1 MILVPAFGRGPNPR
15 SGLLGLVL
23 ALAGILLA
31 ATIPGGPRDTW
42 FDASAAA
49 LASAPTGAATALADP
64 IPTTVDPG
72 PTIPIPAAA
81 PHPLPAIE
89 APGPGVPPVL
99 AIEASGPQLSGRA
112 PTNDDHAAQP
122 PRPRKRPPAAEPELA
137 SPRTPGAPPEAT
149 FHRLIDTVTPGVHR
163 CMRSHAP
170 PLARLELSLQ
180 VGGPRHN
187 GVAMDLGEHQ
197 GDAALLRCLAPL
209 VSRLRFPASEQVAR
223 YTHVFKP

>member
-1 MILVPAFGRGPNPR
+1 MILVPAFGRGPNLR
-15 SGLLGLVL
+15 SGLLGLLL
-23 ALAGILLA
+23 ALSGILVA
-31 ATIPGGPRDTW
+31 AAIPGGPRDTW
-42 FDASAAA
+42 FNATESAPAN
-49 LASAPTGAATALADP
+49 APTGAPTALEDP
-64 IPTTVDPG
+64 IPRTTSPTPVDPG
-72 PTIPIPAAA
+72 PTVPIPTTAS
-81 PHPLPAIE
+81 LPALAIE
-89 APGPGVPPVL
+89 ASGVPPVL
-99 AIEASGPQLSGRA
+99 AMEPSGAQLSGL
-112 PTNDDHAAQP
+112 AQL

-209 VSRLRFPASEQVAR
+209 VSRLHFPASEQVAR